1 MTSHADVPELSR
13 MQRAEFVHE
22 IQRYL
27 RPAAGT
33 LHTGGIDITQM
44 QYDGRSLFIG
54 VDANRPPDST
64 MAMRERTVRVILA
77 TRWPKLEIGFHPV
90 AMNPRA

>member
-1 MTSHADVPELSR
+1 MQNQADVPELTR
-13 MQRAEFVHE
+13 LQRAKFVHE
-22 IQRYL
+22 IQAYL

-54 VDANRPPDST
+54 IDANRPPDRT
-64 MAMRERTVRVILA
+64 LEMRERTVRTILA
-77 TRWPKLEIGFHPV
+77 TRWPKLEIGFRPV
-90 AMNPRA
+90 EMDQ